1 MQKFKKQL
9 KMLIATPKGWLSW
22 LIANLITALPWII
35 PLIYGFVFKEE
46 SMYILSASIFAFSI
60 LPFTPMWLVILVIAV
75 FLRNKVFKG

>member
-1 MQKFKKQL
+1 MQKFKEQL